1 MSARPAIAVRAL
13 RAGEAHVPDS
23 ILRALPDW
31 FGIEEATRMYA
42 EETMRLPAWVGEVGG
57 APAGFISIKR
67 HFPETADIF
76 VIAVRP
82 EHHRHGVGRAL
93 VEHASAWARGEGC
106 RALMVKTMGPSKP
119 NAEYAATLRFYLGM
133 GFARLEEFQGVWRG
147 IPCLV
152 LARVLNA

>member
-1 MSARPAIAVRAL
+1 VSRDRAITVRPL
-13 RAGEAHVPDS
+13 RADEAHVPNA

-42 EETMRLPAWVGEVGG
+42 EETMSLPAWVAEVDG
-57 APAGFISIKR
+57 APAGFIAIKR

-82 EHHRHGVGRAL
+82 EHHRAGVGRAL
-93 VEHASAWARGEGC
+93 VEHGAAWARGEGC
-106 RALMVKTMGPSKP
+106 RVMMVKTMGPSKP

-133 GFARLEEFQGVWRG
+133 GFSRLEEFQGVWPG

-152 LARVLNA
+152 LARPL